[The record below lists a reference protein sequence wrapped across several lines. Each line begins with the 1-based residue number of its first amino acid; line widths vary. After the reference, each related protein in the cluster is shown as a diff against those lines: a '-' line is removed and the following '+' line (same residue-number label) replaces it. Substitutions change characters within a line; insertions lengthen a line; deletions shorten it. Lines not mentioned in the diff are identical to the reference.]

1 MIGQM
6 QMLDQRAVI
15 AHWKA
20 KGLDF
25 SKLFTKPMAPEGV
38 SIFNNERQDH
48 KLERVLDRTLIAQAQ
63 PALDRGA
70 PVRISAQIQQCR
82 PHRRRD
88 AVRRSRQALRP

>member
-38 SIFNNERQDH
+38 AIYQQRAS
-48 KLERVLDRTLIAQAQ
+48 
-63 PALDRGA
+63 
-70 PVRISAQIQQCR
+70 RITSSTAFSTAR
-82 PHRRRD
+82 
-88 AVRRSRQALRP
+88 